1 MVRLCEAW
9 VRGMIGGPR
18 ETVMASQLVTTVR
31 NLHQRKGRR
40 RRGLTVA
47 EGVRLV
53 EEALSAGLPLHGV
66 LVSASFGATER
77 GAALLG
83 DIAGRAVP
91 LEEVP
96 DRDFRELADTD
107 TPQGVLAVVEVP
119 SWTLADLE
127 PRPRAPVLVLD
138 AVQDPGNVGTLL
150 RTAFALGA
158 AGAVLL
164 RGSADL
170 TNPKVMRAAM
180 GASFRLPT
188 AAVDAVEFVAW
199 CRHGDVQV
207 WASAADGAP
216 LTRAALPDRLAL
228 VVGNEGA
235 GVRPEL
241 RELAVRQVSI
251 PLARGAES
259 LNVAVAAGILLYE
272 AVRGA

>member
-1 MVRLCEAW
+1 
-9 VRGMIGGPR
+9 
-18 ETVMASQLVTTVR
+18 MASQLVTTVR

-53 EEALSAGLPLHGV
+53 EEALSVGVPLKGV
-66 LVSASFGATER
+66 LVSSSFGATDR
-77 GAALLG
+77 GAALLR

-96 DRDFRELADTD
+96 DRTFRELADTD
-107 TPQGVLAVVEVP
+107 TPQGVLAVIEVP
-119 SWTLADLE
+119 TWSLAELK
-127 PRPRAPVLVLD
+127 PGPRAPVLVLD

-170 TNPKVMRAAM
+170 ANPKVIRSAM
-180 GASFRLPT
+180 GATFRLPT
-188 AAVDAVEFVAW
+188 AAVEPAEFVAW
-199 CRHGDVQV
+199 CRATDLEV
-207 WASAADGAP
+207 WVSAADGVP
-216 LTRAALPDRLAL
+216 LARARVPDRLAL

-235 GVRPEL
+235 GVRQEL
-241 RELAVRQVSI
+241 RELAVRQVAI

-259 LNVAVAAGILLYE
+259 LNVAVAAGIVLYE
-272 AVRGA
+272 ARHGA